1 MIDGRVVVEDGRV
14 PGVDEEKL
22 AENLQREQERI
33 WDMLPSTDVFGR
45 TVDEITLPSFKAW
58 EDA

>member
-1 MIDGRVVVEDGRV
+1 LGARAH
-14 PGVDEEKL
+14 EEQL

-33 WDMLPSTDVFGR
+33 WDMIPSTDVFGR
-45 TVDEITLPSFKAW
+45 TIDEMTIPSFKDW